1 VRHVDWEIIKCLVI
15 AGPGFAKD
23 KFLEYLNAE
32 AVKRELKCAAHSCF
46 QTVLWFVIG
55 TRKRPLPLSVACS
68 DVSCIRV
75 LPLIGAKANTWLT
88 NGVST
93 RAQGVPDAQAQH
105 HRGTGVVGLQA
116 LAEGAV
122 LCAGPRVSDQG
133 AGICRVPSHKAEESG
148 LSAAGTGDIASNPL
162 CDLEAT
168 VNWLKR
174 SSEFGGDLGTEPLGV
189 FTSTRMCMNPKPYAA
204 HAQDTKAA
212 KEVQVLQDFFDML
225 SSDPARAF
233 YGPGAP
239 RSKYLFP
246 CKFLLP

>member
-1 VRHVDWEIIKCLVI
+1 M
-15 AGPGFAKD
+15 F
-23 KFLEYLNAE
+23 
-32 AVKRELKCAAHSCF
+32 
-46 QTVLWFVIG
+46 
-55 TRKRPLPLSVACS
+55 
-68 DVSCIRV
+68 
-75 LPLIGAKANTWLT
+75 
-88 NGVST
+88 T

-105 HRGTGVVGLQA
+105 PRGAGVVGLQA

-133 AGICRVPSHKAEESG
+133 AGICRVRSHKAEESG
-148 LSAAGTGDIASNPL
+148 LFAAGTGDIASNPL

-168 VNWLKR
+168 VNWLKQ
-174 SSEFGGDLGTEPLGV
+174 SSGYGGDLGTEALGV
-189 FTSTRMCMNPKPYAA
+189 FTSTYICMNPKPYAA

-246 CKFLLP
+246 SK